1 MQAAKHSTQRCAG
14 SRRGP
19 AQPGPRHAQCG
30 ATILIALILLLSLA
44 IAAVA
49 VVRSSDSSVLVAG
62 NVAVKMDAVNQAELG
77 VAAAIEMARMN
88 LRGTSAN
95 SDQTARNY
103 VAAPMP
109 SNDGGIPN
117 VLNDVPG
124 TPFSSSAF
132 RAAYTAAPV
141 PTQNNVVVNCLVERM
156 CDPLVR
162 NDSASRQFCHVAV
175 DLNTISG
182 STNPESSGAQFE
194 EPVVFRVTVRVDQPN
209 QSAPTFAQEYFS
221 VY

>member
-1 MQAAKHSTQRCAG
+1 MQTATHSSHQVGRRQRVPTQR
-14 SRRGP
+14 R
-19 AQPGPRHAQCG
+19 PRHAQRG
-30 ATILIALILLLSLA
+30 ATILIALILLLALA

-62 NVAVKMDAVNQAELG
+62 NVAVKIDAVNQAELG
-77 VAAAIEMARMN
+77 VAAGIEMAREH
-88 LRGTSAN
+88 LRGTLAN

-103 VAAPMP
+103 VAAPLA
-109 SNDGGIPN
+109 SNAGGIPD
-117 VLNDVPG
+117 VLNDAAA
-124 TPFSSSAF
+124 TPFNSATF
-132 RAAYTAAPV
+132 RSTYTAPAV
-141 PTQNNVVVNCLVERM
+141 PTRNNVVVNYLVERM

-162 NDSASRQFCHVAV
+162 NQAASRQFCHVAL

-182 STNPESSGAQFE
+182 STNPESSGAMFD